1 MNAVLTGTARGQ
13 VTTLLRTAQGPRRGG
28 IVTAV
33 RLSRQVW
40 PATADTQLTPAII
53 GRLRGVTEKD
63 MIDTT
68 IKHYEVESS
77 IGKGGMGVMY
87 RARDSR
93 INRPVALKVL
103 KSELVSDPDRR
114 QRFVREA
121 RAAATITYPAIAQIY
136 DVDDQSADRRE
147 SSDIL
152 GLWVFGY

>member
-28 IVTAV
+28 IVTVV

-40 PATADTQLTPAII
+40 PATRRHAVTPAII
-53 GRLRGVTEKD
+53 GRLRDVTEKD

-77 IGKGGMGVMY
+77 ICKGGMGVMY

-103 KSELVSDPDRR
+103 KSDLVSDPDRR

-121 RAAATITYPAIAQIY
+121 RAAAAITYPAIAQIY
-136 DVDDQSADRRE
+136 DVDERSADRRE

-152 GLWVFGY
+152 GLWVLR

>member
-1 MNAVLTGTARGQ
+1 
-13 VTTLLRTAQGPRRGG
+13 
-28 IVTAV
+28 
-33 RLSRQVW
+33 
-40 PATADTQLTPAII
+40 
-53 GRLRGVTEKD
+53 

-77 IGKGGMGVMY
+77 ICKGGMGVMY

-103 KSELVSDPDRR
+103 KSDLVSDPDRR

-121 RAAATITYPAIAQIY
+121 RAAAAITYPAIAQIY
-136 DVDDQSADRRE
+136 DVDERSADRRE

-152 GLWVFGY
+152 GLWVLR